1 MEDLIAGDSFTQNK
15 ELLKPMRKVF
25 HVYIYPYSLP
35 FNVANFAFVICL
47 CLCTCLTI
55 NICQLLMNCFRFNN
69 TITMQRNYR
78 LDPMTW
84 WNPGPEFMS
93 QYQLLK
99 LGFPEDT
106 MLYQVEPYIQMLMK
120 SSIYK
125 GLWCTRY
132 VCHLTPHLFPFDS
145 FLSALFFISFCY
157 FSYRLIAFKYLVFV
171 AYSGLRDYC
180 SE

>member
-1 MEDLIAGDSFTQNK
+1 MISYYRCKWKTWLLVTLSLRIKSCRNLCERYFMFTSILIACHFMWQI
-15 ELLKPMRKVF
+15 LLCNLSCM
-25 HVYIYPYSLP
+25 
-35 FNVANFAFVICL
+35 
-47 CLCTCLTI
+47 CTCLTI
-55 NICQLLMNCFRFNN
+55 NICQLLMICFRFNN

-84 WNPGPEFMS
+84 WNPGLEFMS

-132 VCHLTPHLFPFDS
+132 VCHLTVFCWHFCFYKLLLLLLS
-145 FLSALFFISFCY
+145 FNCI
-157 FSYRLIAFKYLVFV
+157 
-171 AYSGLRDYC
+171 
-180 SE
+180 